1 MVLQRV
7 SQAAVAV
14 DGREVARI
22 GAGYLLLVGVEGGDD
37 VRIAHRMADKVAALR
52 LFPGEEGRGFDRAL
66 AEVGGEVLVVSQFTL
81 MGDVRRGNRPSWA
94 AAARPE
100 SAEPLVE
107 EVAERLEA
115 SGIGVASGVF
125 GAVMEV
131 SLVNDGP
138 VTLVLDSASL
148 TGRRSGSGEARGGS

>member
-7 SQAAVAV
+7 SQAAVVV

-22 GAGYLLLVGVEGGDD
+22 GGGYLLLVGVEGGDD
-37 VRIAHRMADKVAALR
+37 VHVAHRMADKVAALR

-66 AEVGGEVLVVSQFTL
+66 ADAGGQVLVVSQFTL

-94 AAARPE
+94 AATRPDA
-100 SAEPLVE
+100 AEPLVE
-107 EVAERLEA
+107 EVAERLA
-115 SGIGVASGVF
+115 GQGIGVATGVF
-125 GAVMEV
+125 GAMMEV

-148 TGRRSGSGEARGGS
+148 TGPRNGPGGSRGAS